1 MLLLGN
7 FKLKFLLGPF
17 LSCILLGGLAPCFE
31 FISERIESLYPG
43 IPRHHEPSLCSLRS
57 PLISGSPQASR
68 KHSQGPVLR
77 PIISGHRPPSLHHPE
92 KTL

>member
-31 FISERIESLYPG
+31 FISERIDSLYPG

-57 PLISGSPQASR
+57 LLISGSPQAITEAQS
-68 KHSQGPVLR
+68 GPC
-77 PIISGHRPPSLHHPE
+77 SKAHHKRPPTPFPSSP
-92 KTL
+92 

>member
-7 FKLKFLLGPF
+7 FKLKFLLGPL

-31 FISERIESLYPG
+31 FISERIDSLYPR

-57 PLISGSPQASR
+57 PLISGSPQAITEAQS
-68 KHSQGPVLR
+68 GPC
-77 PIISGHRPPSLHHPE
+77 SKAHHKRPPTPFPSSP
-92 KTL
+92 